1 MMDQPSHPR
10 EPFAWLTPADQ
21 ARLAAFKAYAVNHAR
36 LDEVDMQLTQAILE
50 PAGFAHVLVY
60 GPSGVGKTTMIRR
73 VTTRVRDLCAQ
84 MAKPQAWTAREGLA
98 QDLPTTPPHP
108 LLVLE
113 VRPPDGQTFNR
124 ADYYRA
130 ALLQ

>member
-1 MMDQPSHPR
+1 MMDQTPHQR

-36 LDEVDMQLTQAILE
+36 LDEVDLQLTHAILE

-73 VTTRVRDLCAQ
+73 VTNRVRALSAHWAEPPVVSAHG
-84 MAKPQAWTAREGLA
+84 MPPQDAPAAPL
-98 QDLPTTPPHP
+98 QP

-113 VRPPDGQTFNR
+113 TRPP
-124 ADYYRA
+124 
-130 ALLQ
+130 

>member
-1 MMDQPSHPR
+1 MSEQLPH
-10 EPFAWLTPADQ
+10 EQAPFAWLTPEEQ
-21 ARLAAFKAYAVNHAR
+21 ARLAAFKAYAVNHTR
-36 LDEVDMQLTQAILE
+36 LDEVDQQLTQAILE

-73 VTTRVRDLCAQ
+73 VTTRVRDVALHGA
-84 MAKPQAWTAREGLA
+84 APQALTAHGL
-98 QDLPTTPPHP
+98 PPQP

-113 VRPPDGQTFNR
+113 ARPPDGQTFNR
-124 ADYYRA
+124 ADYSRA